1 MVRNYKPKEKPF
13 SCGTLEQGLTRLAS
27 GSKIRKV
34 SKELGISYSTLQR
47 QHKISTLSLANEAS
61 QLTEVTDSSSEY
73 RVYITNGRPLYL
85 KTYDFQHQDGN

>member
-1 MVRNYKPKEKPF
+1 MVRNYKPKEKPY
-13 SCGTLEQGLTRLAS
+13 SRGTLEQGLTRLAS

-47 QHKISTLSLANEAS
+47 QHKISTLSLVNEAS
-61 QLTEVTDSSSEY
+61 HLTEVTDSSSEY

-85 KTYDFQHQDGN
+85 KT